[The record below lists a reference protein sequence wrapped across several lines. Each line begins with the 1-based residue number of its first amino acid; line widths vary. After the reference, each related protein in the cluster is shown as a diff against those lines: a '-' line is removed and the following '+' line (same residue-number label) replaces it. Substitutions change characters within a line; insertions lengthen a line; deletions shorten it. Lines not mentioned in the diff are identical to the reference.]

1 MKRVACLILF
11 PLHVAGA
18 FAQLPLRVVDSA
30 SGAPLPYATVLC
42 AEARWLR
49 FADSLGRL
57 AIPDSLQGHVFTV
70 SFAGHYPKVQRL
82 QKGGDLPLAAL
93 PPLDPVLVR
102 SCAATQPLTI
112 GTAKPGELE
121 RKIRL
126 RGGLDVD
133 DEDLRWSGPLDGA
146 QMAHWIENPT
156 GKSGWLRSLAF
167 GVHPYFHNKK
177 YLGHANTPVRLR
189 FFARGADGMPG
200 EELGRD
206 DIVVAAAGFGAFTVS
221 LEAQRIP
228 LPPEG
233 VFVAFE
239 LFDAGPDYWW
249 PVSLPPDASPQAI
262 PEVYGFAFAAH
273 AGGSM
278 YFRNPWMA
286 WTRRSGP
293 ACREIALRIEAR
305 VCR

>member
-1 MKRVACLILF
+1 MLRFSFHLLVACF
-11 PLHVAGA
+11 SPSA

-49 FADSLGRL
+49 FADSLGRMTV
-57 AIPDSLQGHVFTV
+57 PDSLQGKVFTLT
-70 SFAGHYPKVQRL
+70 FAGHYPKVL
-82 QKGGDLPLAAL
+82 PLTGGGDVALAAL
-93 PPLDPVLVR
+93 PPLSPVLVQ

-112 GTAKPGELE
+112 GTAAAGELE

-126 RGGLDVD
+126 RGGIDVD
-133 DEDLRWSGPLDGA
+133 DQDLRWTGPVDGA

-156 GKSGWLRSLAF
+156 GKAGWMRSLTF

-200 EELGRD
+200 EELGRN
-206 DIVVAAAGFGAFTVS
+206 DIVVAAAGFGAFPVA

-249 PVSLPPDASPQAI
+249 PVSLPPDASPQAV